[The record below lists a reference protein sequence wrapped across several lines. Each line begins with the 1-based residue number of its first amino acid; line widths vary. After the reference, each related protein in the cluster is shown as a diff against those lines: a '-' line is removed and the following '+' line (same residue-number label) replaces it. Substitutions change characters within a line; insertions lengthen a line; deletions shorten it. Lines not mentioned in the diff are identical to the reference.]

1 MTKYIIT
8 HCKHEGCYD
17 FKCYEDDSSKTRV
30 TSIKINPPKIFL
42 FDDKERAYDFFNE
55 YINDV
60 DIIDVRCKKGNNEVE
75 HIDYCTCGIIE
86 LDDDDNPILF
96 YNKINQIFLLE
107 MGGQAFLTPQSLK
120 QDISNMNLTNKL
132 IRKCKRLDVEQKK
145 KYIELGKVCQ
155 ECLIEDNVI
164 DLDDTDNANESD
176 NDNDNVNNSINND
189 TDNDNDD

>member
-1 MTKYIIT
+1 MTKYIIS

-17 FKCYEDDSSKTRV
+17 FKCYEDNSSKTRV
-30 TSIKINPPKIFL
+30 TSIKINPPKIYL

-55 YINDV
+55 YINDI
-60 DIIDVRCKKGNNEVE
+60 DIIDVRCKKSNNEVE

-107 MGGQAFLTPQSLK
+107 IGGQTFLTPQSLK

-132 IRKCKRLDVEQKK
+132 IRKCKKLDVEQKK

-155 ECLIEDNVI
+155 ECLVEDEVQEICENGENGEI
-164 DLDDTDNANESD
+164 CEIYDSNE
-176 NDNDNVNNSINND
+176 NSEKD
-189 TDNDNDD
+189 DNDD